1 MHTFSH
7 GPVTIFHNN
16 SLRSTAEV
24 SVQHDSQGARID
36 VPQAALI
43 AFVAHLVAGERIAQ
57 LEQASPLEVLGLERS
72 TTPRLKAAARAAAAA
87 MATAAELLQAGEPS
101 AVASSLATELDACR
115 AELLRAASQEGRR

>member
-1 MHTFSH
+1 MHTFNH
-7 GPVTIFHNN
+7 GPVTIFHDND
-16 SLRSTAEV
+16 LRGMRLLQIQTE
-24 SVQHDSQGARID
+24 DSGVRLD